1 MINNKINCWRY
12 MPKIWCSYEW
22 KKVIKNNE
30 KYNLMAKYIR
40 KSKNK
45 NNDKTIKEN
54 VKSNLLKINFIT
66 DALNKVWYIGVT
78 YLIFKGSRVY
88 LSTILDLYDRYV
100 VVYKISKYNDNKLVM
115 DTISKRKRCTESYL

>member
-1 MINNKINCWRY
+1 M
-12 MPKIWCSYEW
+12 
-22 KKVIKNNE
+22 IKNNE

-54 VKSNLLKINFIT
+54 VKSNLLNINFIT
-66 DALNKVWYIGVT
+66 DALNKVWYIGVI